1 MRAFGFLALLPLV
14 AARALTPRAATT
26 ACNNSPELCSKSY
39 GEVTYLGAHDSP
51 FVRDASTQFSTA
63 ANQFLDTPSQ
73 LDSGVRMVTA
83 QVHKKDSEWHLCHT
97 SCQLLDAGK
106 LSTWLSQI
114 KKWLDKN
121 KNDVVTV
128 LLVNSDSA
136 TAAELDKEFQTA
148 ELVDYAYKPK
158 SQAASGSW
166 PTLQELINDGTR
178 LMTFVASVDTSAQAP
193 YLMDEWDYVFENPYE
208 VTSPYNFS
216 CTPDRPSSVKG
227 DLSAALSSNRLP
239 LMNHFL
245 YADGILDI
253 QYPNVS
259 YVSTT
264 NAPSGDVGNLGDAAA
279 KCKKM
284 YNRAPAFIL
293 VDFATKGPAIATV
306 DKLNN
311 VQDPVGRSD
320 AAKSQTSGAST
331 INNVFSGLVE
341 LASKARA
348 GANPSMGQWVWV
360 GGQWGGLLGGGLT
373 M

>member
-1 MRAFGFLALLPLV
+1 V
-14 AARALTPRAATT
+14 VLTTSAT
-26 ACNNSPELCSKSY
+26 
-39 GEVTYLGAHDSP
+39 
-51 FVRDASTQFSTA
+51 
-63 ANQFLDTPSQ
+63 
-73 LDSGVRMVTA
+73 
-83 QVHKKDSEWHLCHT
+83 
-97 SCQLLDAGK
+97 
-106 LSTWLSQI
+106 
-114 KKWLDKN
+114 
-121 KNDVVTV
+121 VVTV

-148 ELVDYAYKPK
+148 ELVDYAYKPT

-178 LMTFVASVDTSAQAP
+178 LLTFVASVDTSAQAP
-193 YLMDEWDYVFENPYE
+193 YLMDEWDYVFENPYD

-227 DLSAALSSNRLP
+227 DLSTALSSNRLP

-245 YADGILDI
+245 YAEGILDI

-264 NAPSGDVGNLGDAAA
+264 NAPSGGVGNLGDAAA

-331 INNVFSGLVE
+331 VNNVFSGLVE

-360 GGQWGGLLGGGLT
+360 GGQWGGLLGGGIT